1 MHTVT
6 IFLTELLAWFI
17 KATITINDPLMLPFA
32 KSKLLKTSFHNIVTS
47 LVMFSCADALQMY
60 LKCFLYNILH
70 VCFSDANTYSLCV
83 VNTCN

>member
-47 LVMFSCADALQMY
+47 LVMFSCADAL
-60 LKCFLYNILH
+60 KCFLYNVLH